1 MDEELKKNIMKTGTS
16 TVGIVCTNGIVM
28 AGDRQATFG
37 ASIVG
42 DKNTPKIYQIN
53 KYLVVSIAG
62 NASDAQMAMRYIAAQ
77 LKLKELKDKK
87 RPSLKESASFIA
99 SMYFQLIRQPSM
111 IPSVVGSLVGGF
123 NENGTTELYS
133 IIPDGS
139 IRNVDDYDANI
150 SSGMPYILGLLERQ
164 YKKDL
169 TVEEGIKLAIE
180 CIKSSTQRDIGS
192 GFGIDVITIK
202 SDGIKHVI
210 KQKIE
215 PNYIEQEITTTNK

>member
-1 MDEELKKNIMKTGTS
+1 MDEDLKKNIMKTGTS
-16 TVGIVCTNGIVM
+16 TVGIVCKDGIVM
-28 AGDRQATFG
+28 GGDRQATLG
-37 ASIVG
+37 TSIVG

-53 KYLVVSIAG
+53 NYMVVSIAG
-62 NASDAQMAMRYIAAQ
+62 NASDAQMAMKYITSQ

-87 RPSLKESASFIA
+87 RPSIKEAASFMA
-99 SMYFQLIRQPSM
+99 SMYFQLIRQPSV

-139 IRNVDDYDANI
+139 IRVVEDYDANI

-164 YKKDL
+164 YKKDI

-180 CIKSSTQRDIGS
+180 CIKSSTQRDVGS
-192 GFGIDVITIK
+192 GFGIDVITIT
-202 SDGIKHVI
+202 SEGIKHAV

-215 PNYIEQEITTTNK
+215 AIYTERN

>member
-1 MDEELKKNIMKTGTS
+1 MDEDLKKNIVKTGTS
-16 TVGIVCTNGIVM
+16 TVGIVCKDGIVM
-28 AGDRQATFG
+28 AGDRQATLG

-53 KYLVVSIAG
+53 DYLVVSIAG
-62 NASDAQMAMRYIAAQ
+62 NASDAQMSLRYITAQ

-99 SMYFQLIRQPSM
+99 SMYFQLIRKPSM

-123 NENGTTELYS
+123 NKDGTTELYS

-139 IRNVDDYDANI
+139 IRDVKDYDANI

-169 TVEEGIKLAIE
+169 TVEEGVKLAIE
-180 CIKSSTQRDIGS
+180 CLKSSTQRDVFS
-192 GFGIDVITIK
+192 GFGIDVITITK
-202 SDGIKHVI
+202 EGIKHVV

-215 PNYIEQEITTTNK
+215 SVYTEQKITN

>member
-1 MDEELKKNIMKTGTS
+1 MDAELKKNIMKTGTS
-16 TVGIVCTNGIVM
+16 TVGIVCKDGIVM
-28 AGDRQATFG
+28 AGDRQATLG
-37 ASIVG
+37 SSIVG
-42 DKNTPKIYQIN
+42 DKNTPKIFQIN
-53 KYLVVSIAG
+53 NYLVVSIAG
-62 NASDAQMAMRYIAAQ
+62 NASDAQMAMRYITAQ

-87 RPSLKESASFIA
+87 RPSIKESASFIA

-123 NENGTTELYS
+123 NKDGTTKLYS

-139 IRNVDDYDANI
+139 IRDVEDYDANI

-164 YKKDL
+164 YKNNL

-180 CIKSSTQRDIGS
+180 CIKSSTQRDTGS
-192 GFGIDVITIK
+192 GFGIDVMTIK

-215 PNYIEQEITTTNK
+215 PNYIEQEITN

>member
-16 TVGIVCTNGIVM
+16 TVGIVCKDGIVM
-28 AGDRQATFG
+28 AGDRQATLG
-37 ASIVG
+37 SSIVG

-53 KYLVVSIAG
+53 NYLVVSIAG
-62 NASDAQMAMRYIAAQ
+62 NASDAQMAMRYITAQ

-87 RPSLKESASFIA
+87 RPTIKESASFIA

-123 NENGTTELYS
+123 NKDGTTKLYS

-139 IRNVDDYDANI
+139 IRDVEDYDANI
-150 SSGMPYILGLLERQ
+150 SSGMPYILGLMERQ
-164 YKKDL
+164 YKKDI
-169 TVEEGIKLAIE
+169 TVEDGIKLAIE

-202 SDGIKHVI
+202 ADGIKHVI

-215 PNYIEQEITTTNK
+215 PNYIER

>member
-1 MDEELKKNIMKTGTS
+1 MDEDLKKNIVKTGTS
-16 TVGIVCTNGIVM
+16 TVGIVCKDGIVM
-28 AGDRQATFG
+28 AGDRQATLG

-53 KYLVVSIAG
+53 DYLVVSIAG
-62 NASDAQMAMRYIAAQ
+62 NASDAQMSLRYITAQ

-99 SMYFQLIRQPSM
+99 SMYFQLIRKPSM

-123 NENGTTELYS
+123 NKDGTTELYS

-139 IRNVDDYDANI
+139 IRNVKDYDANI

-169 TVEEGIKLAIE
+169 TVEEGVKLAIE
-180 CIKSSTQRDIGS
+180 CLKSSTQRDVFS
-192 GFGIDVITIK
+192 GFGIDVMTITK
-202 SDGIKHVI
+202 EGIKHVV

-215 PNYIEQEITTTNK
+215 SIYTEQKITN

>member
-1 MDEELKKNIMKTGTS
+1 
-16 TVGIVCTNGIVM
+16 
-28 AGDRQATFG
+28 
-37 ASIVG
+37 
-42 DKNTPKIYQIN
+42 
-53 KYLVVSIAG
+53 
-62 NASDAQMAMRYIAAQ
+62 MRYITAQ

-87 RPSLKESASFIA
+87 RPSIKESASFIA

-123 NENGTTELYS
+123 NKDGTTKLYS

-139 IRNVDDYDANI
+139 IRDVEDYDANI

-164 YKKDL
+164 YKNNL

-180 CIKSSTQRDIGS
+180 CIKSSTQRDTGS
-192 GFGIDVITIK
+192 GFGIDVMTIK

-215 PNYIEQEITTTNK
+215 PNYIEQEITN